1 MVSQPDIR
9 HGKSAYLPLL
19 YMILGY
25 KMDVIQLIC
34 TSIDSVGDE
43 EIGIATVIKIGTEC
57 SPTPVCRMNTQIHSD
72 LAEFSISPVQLQ
84 CISCKLMFIAIGEFR
99 KVEIVRILNHGGTL
113 QLIGFWHHVQRV
125 DIHQSIVIDINQVIS
140 HR

>member
-1 MVSQPDIR
+1 MLSQPDILL
-9 HGKSAYLPLL
+9 GKFAFQPLL

-57 SPTPVCRMNTQIHSD
+57 SPAPVCRMNTQIHSD

-84 CISCKLMFIAIGEFR
+84 CISCKLMFIAIGELDR
-99 KVEIVRILNHGGTL
+99 KSVV
-113 QLIGFWHHVQRV
+113 
-125 DIHQSIVIDINQVIS
+125 
-140 HR
+140 

>member
-1 MVSQPDIR
+1 MLSQPDILL
-9 HGKSAYLPLL
+9 GKFAFQPLL

-34 TSIDSVGDE
+34 TSIDSVGDK

-84 CISCKLMFIAIGEFR
+84 DRKSTRLNSSHVAISYAVFCLK
-99 KVEIVRILNHGGTL
+99 KKKT
-113 QLIGFWHHVQRV
+113 
-125 DIHQSIVIDINQVIS
+125 